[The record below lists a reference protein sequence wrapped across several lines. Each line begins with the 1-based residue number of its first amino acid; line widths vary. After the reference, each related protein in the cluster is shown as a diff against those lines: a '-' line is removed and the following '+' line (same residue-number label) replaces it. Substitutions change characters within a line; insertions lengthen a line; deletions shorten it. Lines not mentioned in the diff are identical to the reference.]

1 VIINKNKIRKI
12 LFSKLDREKIK
23 KFYKIYYILRYPE
36 QMEKKCT
43 FGELNSDIIFY
54 VIRPRRDGVEGLMSL
69 FMNVMKNMYYA
80 FEKGYVPVVDFQN
93 YKTQYAD
100 EVRGGNAWE
109 YYFTQP
115 CGYTLDEVYKS
126 KNVILSGLEIHLYD
140 VPLFKRNYSNDK
152 LEKLHKEIFGSIQF
166 NEVVKECVQ
175 NEVEYL
181 CMNNFECLGLYLRGT
196 DYVSLK
202 PAGHPIQPTC
212 EQAITVVDE
221 FVQKYQIQKIFLV
234 TEDYNIYRKIK
245 EYYGEKCIVPSF
257 DTYVKNY
264 DGKNYLS
271 KTNSLS
277 ELDESPYKRGL
288 YYLIKLIIL
297 SQCGYFVGGNT
308 MGAWSA
314 CIFSNKEFK
323 DKYIFN
329 LGLYSK

>member
-1 VIINKNKIRKI
+1 MIINKNAIRKI

-23 KFYKIYYILRYPE
+23 KFYKLYYALRYPK
-36 QMEKKCT
+36 QMETRCT
-43 FGELNSDIIFY
+43 FGQLNPEITFY
-54 VIRPRRDGVEGLMSL
+54 VIRPRNDGVEGLMSL
-69 FMNVMKNMYYA
+69 FMNVMKNMCYA

-93 YKTQYAD
+93 YKTQYVDD
-100 EVRGGNAWE
+100 EYGGNAWE

-115 CGYTLDEVYKS
+115 SEYTLEEVYKS

-140 VPLFKRNYSNDK
+140 IPLFQRNYSSEKLKELHKIIFENVQFQKDVQKYVQEELDK
-152 LEKLHKEIFGSIQF
+152 LKLNYS
-166 NEVVKECVQ
+166 
-175 NEVEYL
+175 
-181 CMNNFECLGLYLRGT
+181 ECLGLYLRGT

-212 EQAITVVDE
+212 EQAIEVIDE
-221 FVQKYQIQKIFLV
+221 FLQKYQIKKIFLV

-257 DTYVKNY
+257 DSYIKNY
-264 DGKNYLS
+264 AGKDYLS

-277 ELDESPYKRGL
+277 ELDKSPYKRGM

-297 SQCGYFVGGNT
+297 SECAYFVGGNT
-308 MGAWSA
+308 MGAWSS
-314 CIFSNKEFK
+314 CVFSNKEFK
-323 DKYIFN
+323 EKYIFD